1 MISLIGIILYIVL
14 IVFAIKYI
22 NKLLDKIN
30 KETKE
35 ETQKIIRDLEQLDKD
50 IQIIQKHFN
59 EVDMD
64 LPYDDVLKQCDEL
77 KKLSNELINSVKR

>member
-1 MISLIGIILYIVL
+1 MICLIGIILYIILV
-14 IVFAIKYI
+14 VFAIKYI

-30 KETKE
+30 KETEE
-35 ETQKIIRDLEQLDKD
+35 ETQKIIRDLEQLNKD

-77 KKLSNELINSVKR
+77 KKVSNELINSVKR

>member
-1 MISLIGIILYIVL
+1 MISLIGIILYIALLVL
-14 IVFAIKYI
+14 AIKYI

-30 KETKE
+30 KETEE
-35 ETQKIIRDLEQLDKD
+35 ETQKIIKELEQLDKD

-64 LPYDDVLKQCDEL
+64 LPYDNVLKQCDEL
-77 KKLSNELINSVKR
+77 KKVSNELINSVKR